1 MADEQGSVL
10 AGRYEL
16 LSQLGRGAMGVV
28 WRARD
33 RQTGQVVAVK
43 VLLATALD
51 DPEIRKRFDRE
62 ADLAARIES
71 RRVVRVLG
79 HGIDGDRPFIVME
92 LVEGHSLREVM
103 IAHGAYS
110 WLEIRPFLL
119 TIARALADAHAEGVI
134 HRDVKPTNILVT
146 ADGSVKLADFGIAR
160 SFDQTRLT
168 SASVTVGTPAYL
180 APEGSRD
187 QRSDLYAL
195 GIIAYEMLAG
205 SPPFTGDT
213 PQDVLLAHLRSEPDL
228 SKVPAEARPVIGW
241 LLAKDAARRPQS
253 AEALIAALQT
263 GSTATV
269 VMPQAGGGGSSRA
282 RRNGVLIGGLAV
294 ILLLAATVVVGSGML
309 NGAQAKATATASTV
323 AGAATATPA
332 SGSATPTAALG
343 GSTASGAS
351 QTPTVPPTA
360 TPAAGPSGASSL
372 YVADWSGG
380 LNSSGWTGTADWSVQ
395 AGHLVSDGTG
405 DFRLPNANPPV
416 TLTTKDYA
424 VEADMHV
431 TGGCGSFGLIARA
444 VAGGGGFA
452 AGYLCGDKSLELNT
466 IGRWDQYENHGY
478 NGPLVSK
485 AFTPNDWFK
494 LRLEVLGKEVSIYVD
509 GQLQI
514 DYKYDDNTNLD
525 IGAVGIW
532 SEKTQLEVRSFTVM
546 SVVPV
551 PLSAPTPAPTSY
563 TADWSGGLNSSGWVG
578 TADWSVQAG
587 QLVSDG
593 TGGFRLPNANPPVI
607 PNTRD
612 YAVEADMHVTGG
624 CGSFGLIA
632 RSDGGGGGFAAGY
645 MCGDKNLE
653 LNTLARWDQY
663 ENHGY
668 NGPLASKSFAPS
680 GWFKLRL
687 EVQGKEVRI
696 YVNGLLQIDYKYDD
710 NSNLNPGA
718 IGLWAEKTQL
728 EVRSFTVTALT

>member
-10 AGRYEL
+10 AGRFEL
-16 LSQLGRGAMGVV
+16 LDQLGRGAMGVV

-33 RQTGQVVAVK
+33 RQTGQLVAVK
-43 VLLATALD
+43 VLAATVLD
-51 DPEIRKRFDRE
+51 NPEIRERFDRE
-62 ADLAARIES
+62 ADLAAKIES

-79 HGIDGDRPFIVME
+79 HGMAGDQPFIVME
-92 LVEGHSLREVM
+92 LVEGHSLRDVM
-103 IAHGAYS
+103 AAHGAYR
-110 WLEIRPFLL
+110 WDETRPLL
-119 TIARALADAHAEGVI
+119 MTIARALADAHAEGVI
-134 HRDVKPTNILVT
+134 HRDVKPSNILVT
-146 ADGSVKLADFGIAR
+146 ADGSLKLADFGIAR

-168 SASVTVGTPAYL
+168 RTAATLGTPAYL

-195 GIIAYEMLAG
+195 GVIGYEMLAG
-205 SPPFTGDT
+205 RPPFTGDT
-213 PQDVLLAHLRSEPDL
+213 PQEVLLSHLRSEPDL
-228 SKVPAEARPVIGW
+228 SKIPAESRQLIGW

-253 AEALIAALQT
+253 AEALIAALQS
-263 GSTATV
+263 GDTATFA
-269 VMPQAGGGGSSRA
+269 MPRPGGEGPSQV
-282 RRNGVLIGGLAV
+282 RNGVLVGGLAV
-294 ILLLAATVVVGSGML
+294 VLLLAAIVVVGSGVL
-309 NGAQAKATATASTV
+309 GAQAKATATAPTV
-323 AGAATATPA
+323 AGGATATTGG
-332 SGSATPTAALG
+332 GSATPTTTLG
-343 GSTASGAS
+343 GSAAPGAS
-351 QTPTVPPTA
+351 ETPTVSPTT

-395 AGHLVSDGTG
+395 SGHLVSDGTG
-405 DFRLPNANPPV
+405 SFRLPSANPPV

-444 VAGGGGFA
+444 DGGGGGFA
-452 AGYLCGDKSLELNT
+452 AGYLCGEKSLELNT

-478 NGPLVSK
+478 NGPFVSK

-494 LRLEVLGKEVSIYVD
+494 LRLEVLGKEVRIYVD
-509 GQLQI
+509 GRLQI
-514 DYKYDDNTNLD
+514 DYKYDDNANLD

-532 SEKTQLEVRSFTVM
+532 SEKTQLEVRSFTVTA
-546 SVVPV
+546 VVPV
-551 PLSAPTPAPTSY
+551 ALSAPTPAPTSY
-563 TADWSGGLNSSGWVG
+563 AADWSGGLNGSGWIG

-587 QLVSDG
+587 QLASDG

-632 RSDGGGGGFAAGY
+632 RSDGGGGFAAGY
-645 MCGDKNLE
+645 LCGDKNLE
-653 LNTLARWDQY
+653 LNTVQRWDQY

-668 NGPLASKSFAPS
+668 NGPLASKAFAPS
-680 GWFKLRL
+680 GWFKLRM

-696 YVNGLLQIDYKYDD
+696 YVNDLLQIDYKYDD
-710 NSNLNPGA
+710 NSNLDPGA
-718 IGLWAEKTQL
+718 IGLWSEKTQL
-728 EVRSFTVTALT
+728 EVRSFTVSALP